1 MTLPIDPEDCP
12 WTDEYDEKRIAR
24 IERQRAIMLERAEE
38 RDLEEYFCRRAH
50 S

>member
-1 MTLPIDPEDCP
+1 MSLPLDPEDAV

-38 RDLEEYFCRRAH
+38 RDFEEYFCRHAH